1 MKVEDHLQKARRVH
15 ETVKKLDPEEDW
27 ELVVEG
33 VYGAAIQYIA
43 YISQRKIGEHKESH
57 RGLPKFL
64 EDNGLSEIAEKFRV
78 IDLQRQKHWYGG
90 QSDGDVSE
98 RVLSILGFLDETA
111 SSLERG
117 E

>member
-1 MKVEDHLQKARRVH
+1 MRVEDHLEKARRVH

-27 ELVVEG
+27 GLVVEG
-33 VYGAAIQYIA
+33 AYGAAIQYIA
-43 YISQRKIGEHKESH
+43 HISQRKIGEHRESH

-64 EDNGLSEIAEKFRV
+64 EENGLPKIAEKFRI

-98 RVLSILGFLDETA
+98 RVLSILGSLDDTA
-111 SSLERG
+111 SRPE
-117 E
+117 EVE